1 MAARSPGYTL
11 DCFSIRLITGS
22 RAVGTFRIFREALLI
37 NVFNPKVALFFLAF
51 VPQFIDPDS
60 RAKALSFLLLGA
72 LFNINGLFVNLSAAW
87 IASRT
92 ARRLR
97 DRTDGLRFLRR
108 VTGGL
113 FVLLA
118 ARLAVLS
125 RN

>member
-1 MAARSPGYTL
+1 MAYIASRSATGGFRDGAAAVFGITAGCCVHTL
-11 DCFSIRLITGS
+11 AAAAGLSAILATS
-22 RAVGTFRIFREALLI
+22 AAAFR
-37 NVFNPKVALFFLAF
+37 VVKWC
-51 VPQFIDPDS
+51 
-60 RAKALSFLLLGA
+60 GA
-72 LFNINGLFVNLSAAW
+72 LFSINGLFVNLSAAW

-97 DRTDGLRFLRR
+97 DRTEGLRFLRR